1 MRRDFDEGKPIFQQ
15 VRERIEDQIVN
26 NQLKEGDQAPSTNQ
40 LVQFYEINHVT
51 VAKGVNQLVDEGILF
66 KKRGVGMFVAEGAK
80 SKLVQKRRD
89 AFMDNYVSPMVQEA
103 EKLAIE
109 EKEMLKLIRKIKRGE
124 ENES

>member
-109 EKEMLKLIRKIKRGE
+109 EKEILSLIQKIKRGE
-124 ENES
+124 EHES

>member
-1 MRRDFDEGKPIFQQ
+1 MND
-15 VRERIEDQIVN
+15 
-26 NQLKEGDQAPSTNQ
+26 QLKEGDQAPSTNQ

-80 SKLVQKRRD
+80 TKLVQKRRD
-89 AFMDNYVSPMVQEA
+89 AFMDDYVVPMVQEA

-109 EKEMLKLIRKIKRGE
+109 EKEMLRLIQKIKRGE
-124 ENES
+124 EHES